1 MLLSL
6 ISQMEN
12 INKCSSP
19 SSSPLPFFPS
29 LSLVYITNGRPC
41 STALNNFHFFLSF
54 DFKRLR
60 ATISICDL
68 IVFML

>member
-1 MLLSL
+1 MLLNL

-19 SSSPLPFFPS
+19 SSSPLRFFPS

-41 STALNNFHFFLSF
+41 FTALNNFHFFLSS

-60 ATISICDL
+60 ATISSCEFK
-68 IVFML
+68 VFML